1 MPPSP
6 VRGASWKA
14 RKRRRCRTF
23 FEAAEGTR
31 TLDLLHGKQTSMARF
46 MRLLPA
52 NDEVSG
58 FGSAMGL
65 VAFRRVLRELCQPIV
80 NRRIDA
86 RCRASTGPPVSLRH
100 GWRPS
105 RPHLG
110 GSSVKRAWDVGAALA
125 CRTGWLTVARRQG
138 GMLGRRVA
146 ARGGWLRRAPY
157 AGSLRAGL
165 RGEGEAM
172 IVATRRDLLKRGR
185 GAAASS
191 AFSGAGCRLACSAP
205 ARGRTPSPRVA
216 GLDR

>member
-1 MPPSP
+1 MSP
-6 VRGASWKA
+6 RLAPDRS
-14 RKRRRCRTF
+14 RTQ
-23 FEAAEGTR
+23 R
-31 TLDLLHGKQTSMARF
+31 LLHGKQTSMARLCAF
-46 MRLLPA
+46 YLQTTRFPA
-52 NDEVSG
+52 SG
-58 FGSAMGL
+58 APWGL